1 MRNFI
6 FSHAHAPCPM
16 PMPASCHSPN
26 GVVAAASC
34 GLVIRSK
41 GISFMTIATI
51 FVALVTSD
59 DSLAILFVYLE
70 ILLHFFKEVQRKYY

>member
-1 MRNFI
+1 M
-6 FSHAHAPCPM
+6 SSL
-16 PMPASCHSPN
+16 ASCHPPN

-59 DSLAILFVYLE
+59 DSLAILWVYLG
-70 ILLHFFKEVQRKYY
+70 IALQFFKKFNKNITRF